1 MGVGDSVDESD
12 VLERYCESR
21 GIDEVD
27 NSALNFAKS
36 VSCLRMMSI
45 VKVQ

>member
-12 VLERYCESR
+12 VLEKYCESR
-21 GIDEVD
+21 DIDEVD
-27 NSALNFAKS
+27 DSALNFAKS
-36 VSCLRMMSI
+36 VACLRMMSI